1 MPRWESTGWRHR
13 ISFAVL
19 ESNYAPAMG
28 NKAGR
33 VGRSAQQILENQL
46 FNLV

>member
-28 NKAGR
+28 NEAGR
-33 VGRSAQQILENQL
+33 VGRVNSTNFRKPTI
-46 FNLV
+46 